1 MLYYVF
7 LAVMTLF
14 VNILRDSHHPKAK
27 DDLQSLN
34 VAATFFATLIPND
47 WPCYHAK
54 FMARMCANFE
64 RIARVV
70 IEREDKAVKTRAGGD
85 KPSRSLSLGQTA
97 STGPSQQTHQTPQHT
112 SSSAP
117 GLGVEHFPP
126 VNSSSYVVPGGPSAS
141 TSSPTTTTTNLSN
154 NTLAPDFAP
163 YTAASN
169 NNNNNNNNAPT
180 TSHLNTIFP
189 TTTMTN
195 DITSTTPWPD
205 FWQIPLTADWEFGN
219 QFLSGVLSY
228 NYNLQPSADSVGGGG
243 VSEQQPFLST
253 TATPAAAVPL
263 PGYFFGNADPNL
275 AQAHGQCQGQG
286 QSAPMWTDGF
296 LNSMV

>member
-14 VNILRDSHHPKAK
+14 VNILRDSHHPKVK

-85 KPSRSLSLGQTA
+85 KQSRSLSKGQTA

-117 GLGVEHFPP
+117 GLGVERFPP
-126 VNSSSYVVPGGPSAS
+126 VNSSGYVVPGGSS
-141 TSSPTTTTTNLSN
+141 TSTTSPTTTTINSNLSN
-154 NTLAPDFAP
+154 NTLPPDFAP
-163 YTAASN
+163 YTTASN
-169 NNNNNNNNAPT
+169 NNNNPPS
-180 TSHLNTIFP
+180 TSHLDTISP
-189 TTTMTN
+189 ATTMTN
-195 DITSTTPWPD
+195 DITNTNPWPD

-228 NYNLQPSADSVGGGG
+228 NYNLQPSTDGVGGGG
-243 VSEQQPFLST
+243 VNEQQPFLST
-253 TATPAAAVPL
+253 TAMPAAAVPP
-263 PGYFFGNADPNL
+263 PGYFFGNADLNL
-275 AQAHGQCQGQG
+275 AQAHGQGQGQG
-286 QSAPMWTDGF
+286 QSAPMWTDGI